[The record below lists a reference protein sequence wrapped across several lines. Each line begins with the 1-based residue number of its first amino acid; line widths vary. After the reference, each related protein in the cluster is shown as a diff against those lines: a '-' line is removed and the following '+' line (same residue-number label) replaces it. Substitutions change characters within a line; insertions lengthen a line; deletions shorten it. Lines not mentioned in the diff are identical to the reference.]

1 MNILSFQG
9 DLQMKTKDIT
19 LTAIMLTI
27 LIVCSQIAL
36 PIGPVPIT
44 LQTLAVLMIG
54 YSLSSKQAV
63 LATTLYL
70 IMGLAGL
77 PIFSAFSGGPQ
88 SILMPSF
95 GFILGFIPSS
105 YIHAKYLEKYSRL
118 EIKHLIISGMLSFS
132 ITYIIGLTYM
142 AAILNLYMNS
152 GLALTGI
159 LMAGFI
165 PFIPG
170 DILKLFVRIL
180 LTKQILPIIRYKF
193 SLIE

>member
-1 MNILSFQG
+1 
-9 DLQMKTKDIT
+9 MKAKDIT

-63 LATTLYL
+63 LATSLYL

-95 GFILGFIPSS
+95 GFIIGFIPSS
-105 YIHAKYLEKYSRL
+105 YIQAKYLEKHSYL
-118 EIKHLIISGMLSFS
+118 EIKQLIISGILNFS
-132 ITYIIGLTYM
+132 ITYIIGLSYM
-142 AAILNLYMNS
+142 AVILNIYLNSQMNFVQ
-152 GLALTGI
+152 I
-159 LMAGFI
+159 LMAGLI

-170 DILKLFVRIL
+170 DLIKLAVAVLLAKRIL
-180 LTKQILPIIRYKF
+180 PVIQYRLTP
-193 SLIE
+193 SE